1 MKLTT
6 FFIAFTACLL
16 ALVGLAAC
24 SLRFTPSWSSQEVT
38 TLTSLSLSSLP
49 QLPPDPGN
57 AFADNPRA
65 ADLGHKL
72 FFDTRLS
79 ANGEVSCA
87 SCHQPER
94 NFLDGLPRSRGVG
107 ETPRKSMTVVG
118 AAYSPWLFWDG
129 RKDSLWA
136 QALGPLENP
145 VEHAFTR
152 SEVAHLIARHYRPE
166 YEAIFGRL
174 PDLSHLP
181 IRAGPVEDGEARAT
195 WEGVSPVDREM
206 VTRIFV
212 NVGKAIAAYERQLL
226 PGPSRFDRY
235 AQAVLQNDRA
245 GQRVLSSDEV
255 AGLRLFIGEAGC
267 TNCHSGP
274 MLTNQDFHNTGV
286 PAVPGLPE
294 DSGRAV
300 GARQVLTDEF
310 NCLSPY
316 SDAEPDDCAELRFL
330 KAEGHTLLRAFKV
343 PSLRNVAQS
352 APYMH
357 AGQFSNL
364 PQVLSHY
371 NKAPEAPAG
380 HSELEPLGLSD
391 TELGQLEAFLE
402 TLCAPLAS
410 SPELLAPPKERKGI
424 GMFDA
429 ARREHG
435 DDSPGP
441 N

>member
-1 MKLTT
+1 MKLTA
-6 FFIAFTACLL
+6 FFIAFTTCLL
-16 ALVGLAAC
+16 ALMVGLSAC
-24 SLRFTPSWSSQEVT
+24 SYLQGTRWSSQEVT

-49 QLPPDPGN
+49 PLPPDPSN
-57 AFADNPRA
+57 AFADNSRA

-166 YEAIFGRL
+166 YEAIFGPL
-174 PDLSHLP
+174 PDLSYLP
-181 IRAGPVEDGEARAT
+181 TRAGPVEDGEASTT
-195 WEGVSPVDREM
+195 WEGVSPVDRET

-212 NVGKAIAAYERQLL
+212 NVGKAIAAYEQQLL
-226 PGPSRFDRY
+226 PGSSRFDRY

-245 GQRVLSSDEV
+245 GQRVLSADEV
-255 AGLRLFIGEAGC
+255 AGLGLFIGEAGC
-267 TNCHSGP
+267 TNCHNGP
-274 MLTNQDFHNTGV
+274 MFTNQDFHNTGV
-286 PAVPGLPE
+286 PAIPGLPE
-294 DSGRAV
+294 DTGRQV
-300 GARQVLTDEF
+300 GAKQVLTDEF

-316 SDAEPDDCAELRFL
+316 SDAEADDCAELRFL
-330 KAEGHTLLRAFKV
+330 KVEGHTLLRAFKV
-343 PSLRNVAQS
+343 PSLRNVAEN

-357 AGQFSNL
+357 AGQFGSL
-364 PQVLSHY
+364 QEVLRHY

-380 HSELEPLGLSD
+380 HSELEPLGLSE
-391 TELGQLEAFLE
+391 TELGQLEAFLKS
-402 TLCAPLAS
+402 LNS
-410 SPELLAPPKERKGI
+410 KNGK
-424 GMFDA
+424 
-429 ARREHG
+429 
-435 DDSPGP
+435 SPGQLPKSP
-441 N
+441 NALSREE